1 MSAHSLISKESGK
14 VVNIIE
20 VNPIAVN
27 YCGPDDVG
35 ITSFIVP
42 DGFIL
47 IEGNLPINSEFNT
60 METKTVSEKHS
71 MDDTLEKVKRAEKV
85 IKDKADQKASAD
97 EELKKPKNQKGEI
110 I

>member
-1 MSAHSLISKESGK
+1 MSTHSLISKESGK

-35 ITSFIVP
+35 ITPFIVP

-47 IEGNLPINSEFNT
+47 IEGALPINSEFNT
-60 METKTVSEKHS
+60 METKTVSEKQS
-71 MDDTLEKVKRAEKV
+71 MEKSLSKVRDAEKV
-85 IKDKADQKASAD
+85 IKDKADLKASAD
-97 EELKKPKNQKGEI
+97 E
-110 I
+110 